1 MRKTLLS
8 VVLAG
13 AVITTSPMASAATA
27 SFIFERCLAG
37 CPTDGNVGI
46 GSIASL
52 VMSEVSGGVEFVLT
66 STSPLNTF
74 ISGLYFNGVS
84 GAIDW
89 RDAEQSYKSYNFST
103 ISKATE
109 IAANGYNWDFKFKTG
124 KGAKSDLFNPGDVA
138 SWTISG
144 DGVDLEDFSS
154 RAKMMV
160 RLEGWPKLDYSVMVA
175 GVPLVATTALTPAVS
190 SVPEPETYAIVLAG
204 LALLSIFVRR
214 RATTQIA

>member
-84 GAIDW
+84 GTIDW
-89 RDAEQSYKSYNFST
+89 RDAEQSYKSYNFFNDLEGDRDCS
-103 ISKATE
+103 E
-109 IAANGYNWDFKFKTG
+109 RLNWDF
-124 KGAKSDLFNPGDVA
+124 S
-138 SWTISG
+138 SG
-144 DGVDLEDFSS
+144 Q
-154 RAKMMV
+154 
-160 RLEGWPKLDYSVMVA
+160 EGC
-175 GVPLVATTALTPAVS
+175 
-190 SVPEPETYAIVLAG
+190 E
-204 LALLSIFVRR
+204 
-214 RATTQIA
+214 